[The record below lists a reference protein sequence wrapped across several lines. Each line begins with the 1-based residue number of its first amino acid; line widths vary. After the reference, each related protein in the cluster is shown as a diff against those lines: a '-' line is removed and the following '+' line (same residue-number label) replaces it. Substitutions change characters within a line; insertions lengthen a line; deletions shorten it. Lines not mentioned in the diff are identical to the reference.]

1 MGIERLKSVQGE
13 NVKKEFITG
22 SADETIKLGK
32 ALGEII
38 PAGTVI
44 SLEGGLGCGKTMMV
58 KGICQGLG
66 VSRGVLSPSFVL
78 LEEYQGEFPI
88 FHYDLYRLEELSEVE
103 GIGLL
108 DSVDGRNIVLIEW
121 GDRLP
126 DGFIEKDIVIS
137 MEITG
142 EKERRV
148 LMEAPADILEALDE
162 R

>member
-1 MGIERLKSVQGE
+1 MGRKRLKSVKGGR
-13 NVKKEFITG
+13 VRKEFTTG
-22 SADETIKLGK
+22 SPDETVELGK
-32 ALGEII
+32 TLGEVI

-44 SLEGGLGCGKTMMV
+44 SLEGGLGCGKTVMV
-58 KGICQGLG
+58 KGICRGLG
-66 VSRGVLSPSFVL
+66 VHRGVLSPSFVL
-78 LEEYQGEFPI
+78 LEEYQGELPV
-88 FHYDLYRLEELSEVE
+88 FHYDLYRLEELSGVD

-137 MEITG
+137 MQITG

-148 LMEAPADILEALDE
+148 LIDAPEEIVEAMDAG
-162 R
+162 